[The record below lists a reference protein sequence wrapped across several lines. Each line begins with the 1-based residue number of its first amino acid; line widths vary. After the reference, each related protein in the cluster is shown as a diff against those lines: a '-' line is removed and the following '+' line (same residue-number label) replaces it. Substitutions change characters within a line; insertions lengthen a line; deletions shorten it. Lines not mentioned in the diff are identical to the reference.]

1 MKPNQLLVA
10 IVSAAAITGGTL
22 TSFIGSAD
30 ACPFSGKSNILP
42 RLDKSSPDSSNSANL
57 AKTLG
62 LSAILGSLI
71 VGGVYW
77 FRRERQDK
85 NTTDNQA
92 ETYQALEFPPSL
104 PEVEQV
110 SEPEQLAI
118 HN

>member
-1 MKPNQLLVA
+1 MKPNQFLVA

-22 TSFIGSAD
+22 TYFIGSAD
-30 ACPFSGKSNILP
+30 ACPFSGTRNSFP
-42 RLDKSSPDSSNSANL
+42 RLDNSPPDSSNSANL

-77 FRRERQDK
+77 FRRDQKDK

-104 PEVEQV
+104 PEVEQ
-110 SEPEQLAI
+110 SEPEQLVI
-118 HN
+118 HK